1 MFNSGNL
8 NENLSRTFGDD
19 ITKEKLNQKSSEK
32 ENFAEENLTREE
44 EENQI
49 LDMGSMFGK
58 LFRGRPAQV
67 CCFKHFTNPLLIE
80 SRFHLTVSCAIRQ
93 RNKGLRCGA
102 IL

>member
-8 NENLSRTFGDD
+8 NENMSRTFGDD

-67 CCFKHFTNPLLIE
+67 CKTMLF
-80 SRFHLTVSCAIRQ
+80 
-93 RNKGLRCGA
+93 
-102 IL
+102 